1 MNLAQKIKILRE
13 NKGWTQ
19 GELAKYSG
27 VGKSTIQLYESSNA
41 KKNPTAENLQKIAD
55 AFGQKISY
63 FQEILSTDKTPATAH
78 SSKQE
83 NFYYIPK
90 LNITASA
97 GGGNEL
103 EGLECYESGEL
114 MAIDKAFFKTPP
126 SKNIKA
132 IKVDGYSMIPMLMPD
147 SWVIFE
153 ETNEFKGDGLYVLNY
168 NNQLMVKL
176 LQLNPFEKLLE
187 IISVNKEYK
196 SYQVRI
202 EENQLALIIKGKVLR
217 SII

>member
-1 MNLAQKIKILRE
+1 MEIGKKIRIVRE
-13 NKGWTQ
+13 ERGFSQEK
-19 GELAKYSG
+19 LAKELGITTRTLQNYEY
-27 VGKSTIQLYESSNA
+27 GKSDVGIILLTQIARIL
-41 KKNPTAENLQKIAD
+41 KVDEN
-55 AFGQKISY
+55 Y
-63 FQEILSTDKTPATAH
+63 FSATPATAH